1 MGQRKRLRKIKSG
14 NKRVRAALE
23 KNNATWQA
31 ITACVSTVAAMQMQ
45 VVMNSQK
52 IKTGVQNGEVVYPF
66 DKTQN
71 QG

>member
-14 NKRVRAALE
+14 NKRVRNELA
-23 KNNATWQA
+23 KNNAKWQA
-31 ITACVSTVAAMQMQ
+31 ITAAISSMAAIQMQ
-45 VVMNSQK
+45 VVINTQK
-52 IKTGVQNGEVVYPF
+52 IKTGVHNGEIVYPF